1 MTSLSNIF
9 VIYEASLMRFKAQ
22 NLEHHYVFLVLKY
35 EKITLWSSRSH
46 DHSPKIASLF
56 HHKNDQKSGADTGGG
71 GFFLVAPPGVALPR
85 GFFSTPYGYGEKN
98 PMGTNMWK
106 NPISDNL

>member
-35 EKITLWSSRSH
+35 EK
-46 DHSPKIASLF
+46 
-56 HHKNDQKSGADTGGG
+56 NY
-71 GFFLVAPPGVALPR
+71 LVVIQEVMTTAL
-85 GFFSTPYGYGEKN
+85 K
-98 PMGTNMWK
+98 
-106 NPISDNL
+106 